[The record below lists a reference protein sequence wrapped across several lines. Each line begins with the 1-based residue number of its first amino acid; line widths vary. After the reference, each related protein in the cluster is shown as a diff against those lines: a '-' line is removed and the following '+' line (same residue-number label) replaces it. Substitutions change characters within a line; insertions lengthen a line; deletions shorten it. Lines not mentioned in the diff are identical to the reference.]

1 MVKDGSG
8 QRKSG
13 RKDAPLSLATTRAA
27 RAASLAKN
35 PEKANP
41 AIKAAAAAA
50 IEPDP
55 PAKHNGP
62 LRRRIKK
69 QTPPCGPEDLLP
81 DDFQAIFG
89 ENLKAARLKSGL
101 KQSDVAE
108 KAGLTQQRLSQ
119 IENGHQNLTLKT
131 MVKLAAVVDHH
142 ISALLLKVKTRR
154 GKG

>member
-8 QRKSG
+8 QRKPGS
-13 RKDAPLSLATTRAA
+13 KDAPLSIATTRAA
-27 RAASLAKN
+27 KASSLAKN
-35 PEKANP
+35 AERANP
-41 AIKAAAAAA
+41 AIKAT

-55 PAKHNGP
+55 PTRHNGP
-62 LRRRIKK
+62 PRGGIKK
-69 QTPPCGPEDLLP
+69 QAPPCEPDDLLP

-108 KAGLTQQRLSQ
+108 QAGLTQQRLSQ

>member
-1 MVKDGSG
+1 MVKDGPG
-8 QRKSG
+8 QPKPGS
-13 RKDAPLSLATTRAA
+13 KANPSSKVATTTAKT
-27 RAASLAKN
+27 ASLAKN
-35 PEKANP
+35 ANKARP
-41 AIKAAAAAA
+41 AIKAA
-50 IEPDP
+50 INSDP
-55 PAKHNGP
+55 SNKPANPSRKNN
-62 LRRRIKK
+62 KK
-69 QTPPCGPEDLLP
+69 QELPSELDDPLP

-108 KAGLTQQRLSQ
+108 QAGLTQQRLSQ